1 MLLLPVIAT
10 ALQFLMTLI
19 SMKATGNAAG
29 SQGKMMCLMPLMTL
43 WMGYILP
50 AALCV
55 YWIVTPPLPPFRSRC
70 SISTS
75 ARSWTGEETDKG
87 RAKRK
92 GPGRQ
97 DDGLPGADAAAATA
111 V

>member
-19 SMKATGNAAG
+19 SMKATGNTAG
-29 SQGKMMCLMPLMTL
+29 SQGKMMMYLMPLMTL

-55 YWIVTPPLPPFRSRC
+55 YWIANTAFATIQQALQ
-70 SISTS
+70 
-75 ARSWTGEETDKG
+75 
-87 RAKRK
+87 
-92 GPGRQ
+92 Q
-97 DDGLPGADAAAATA
+97 DP
-111 V
+111 